1 MTKEIYLSRKT
12 RHKRQRRMK
21 NLTTGI
27 VAILVMLLLTGFTIR
42 SWEIEQNWNES
53 NVKTT
58 NETYGNCS
66 D

>member
-1 MTKEIYLSRKT
+1 MTKEIYSRRKT